1 MPISPSQESS
11 GRPRLKLLVLL
22 DFHFYYAATIAN
34 ELAREC
40 EVLVVTRDHGYQL
53 GMQERGE
60 GAKRA
65 LLDSRVDVVFVR
77 GRQSQPSSLLSS
89 ARAGRA
95 IRRFDPDVV
104 LVQEHSDWRL
114 YSLQRTLP
122 RRPMVLTIH
131 DVVPH
136 LGSVDLS
143 NRLQS
148 WVSRRLLSTADAYVV
163 HGSVLAEQLVARE
176 DYDGRKPVFSIP
188 HGPVFSAIPPAH
200 PLPARPT
207 VLFFGRIEYYKG
219 LDIFIEAV
227 ERSADKIPGLTA
239 IIAGAGGDAL
249 RCRRLITRPEL
260 FEWREG
266 FVPDEAL
273 AGLFFRSSA
282 LVLPYREASQSGVIP
297 LAYAHGRP
305 VIATSVGA
313 LPEAVW
319 DHSTGLLVEHAD
331 AAEIGAALHDLFST
345 PGLLEAM
352 AAQARAIITDGA
364 LSSRNT
370 AARYLEAFEVL
381 LRDRRH

>member
-1 MPISPSQESS
+1 MILSRTSGQSDRAIVVHRWVARRLVSQ
-11 GRPRLKLLVLL
+11 P
-22 DFHFYYAATIAN
+22 
-34 ELAREC
+34 
-40 EVLVVTRDHGYQL
+40 TRD
-53 GMQERGE
+53 
-60 GAKRA
+60 
-65 LLDSRVDVVFVR
+65 
-77 GRQSQPSSLLSS
+77 
-89 ARAGRA
+89 
-95 IRRFDPDVV
+95 
-104 LVQEHSDWRL
+104 
-114 YSLQRTLP
+114 
-122 RRPMVLTIH
+122 
-131 DVVPH
+131 
-136 LGSVDLS
+136 
-143 NRLQS
+143 
-148 WVSRRLLSTADAYVV
+148 VV
-163 HGSVLAEQLVARE
+163 HGSRLVEQFVRRD
-176 DYDGRKPVFSIP
+176 DYDKCKPVFSIP
-188 HGPVFSAIPPAH
+188 HGPGLRAIPPAR

-319 DHSTGLLVEHAD
+319 DRSTGLLVDHAG
-331 AAEIGAALHDLFST
+331 AAEVGEAIRELFCT
-345 PGLLEAM
+345 PGLLETM
-352 AAQARAIITDGA
+352 ATQARIVVAEGE
-364 LSSRNT
+364 LSSPNT
-370 AARYLEAFEVL
+370 AALHLEAFEYL
-381 LRDRRH
+381 LQGCGPEKANPSTKS